1 MPTQRARKMLDFI
14 WGNVRRGAES
24 IREARGFV
32 ARIRTLSRM
41 EREFLE
47 LALRDRKHLDELC
60 SSFPS
65 EEEPGEPALRLPVAT
80 MGPCGLVRPSRREGP
95 RASVG

>member
-1 MPTQRARKMLDFI
+1 MSTQRARRMLDLI
-14 WGNVRRGAES
+14 WENVRSGTES
-24 IREARGFV
+24 IREARAFV

-47 LALRDRKHLDELC
+47 LALRDRKHLDRLC

-65 EEEPGEPALRLPVAT
+65 EEGLGEPTPCLPVAT
-80 MGPCGLVRPSRREGP
+80 TGPCGLARPSDEGP
-95 RASVG
+95 RLSVG